1 MLEENAPEIAETA
14 AVEPAPEAVPVNVI
28 DVQSDEFK
36 ALVMSDEVQ
45 EIAMNLIRGEQ
56 ARVDADIDAMVGMTV
71 IFYDKDGNK
80 DPAIITKVHEKGVV
94 NLRVMPDLAMVVYPA
109 EKISRADG
117 ECPTWRFPFE
127 PEPVKAAVEESN
139 G

>member
-56 ARVDADIDAMVGMTV
+56 ARGERRSCGSTTPRPSRHALARS
-71 IFYDKDGNK
+71 FSASRDGALSS
-80 DPAIITKVHEKGVV
+80 PRGATS
-94 NLRVMPDLAMVVYPA
+94 RLAT
-109 EKISRADG
+109 S
-117 ECPTWRFPFE
+117 
-127 PEPVKAAVEESN
+127 
-139 G
+139 